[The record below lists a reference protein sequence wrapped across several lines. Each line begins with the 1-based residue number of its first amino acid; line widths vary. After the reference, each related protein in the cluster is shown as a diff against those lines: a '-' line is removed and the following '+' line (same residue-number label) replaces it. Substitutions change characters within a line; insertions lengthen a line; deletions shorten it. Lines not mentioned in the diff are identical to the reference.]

1 MESIL
6 REIINLLSTSSQ
18 VDQKLIS
25 QIIYKHNK
33 NVFDNSKHIAKK
45 HLMPFYLQ
53 HKDLF
58 NLSKEEEQ
66 RLAAAIKV
74 KPTRTASG
82 VATITVITKPW
93 TCSSACLYCPNDVR
107 MPKSYLHDEPACQRA
122 ERNFFDPYLQVSA
135 RLKTLTE
142 MGHTTDKIELI
153 VLGGT
158 WTDYPFEYQTW
169 FMHELFKALNDFGG
183 NEDLIAER
191 RAFYEECGLT
201 YNRDILQEKC
211 ASAQSSVDA
220 HEMTFNE
227 AINSLYFENDAWKTA
242 AKFQTASMDDLFA
255 QHKQNEDAKHRV
267 VGLVVETRPD
277 CITAKTLRN
286 LRLFGCTKIQ
296 VGIQSVRNDILK
308 MNNRNLNAK
317 RIEQA
322 FSLLRIFG
330 FKIHSHFMVNL
341 LGMTPQED
349 KQDFHNFVNDK
360 RFLPDEIKLYPCS
373 LISGTELC
381 KYYESGQWRPYT
393 EEELL
398 DVLSCDVVETKPY
411 TRISRM
417 IRDFS
422 AGDIVVG
429 NKKGN
434 LRQLVEN
441 NIANAGGKV
450 DEIRYREIS
459 LSKLDINDI
468 SLNVYEYETCASKEF
483 FLQWLNAEGKIIGFL
498 RLSFPDKEFL
508 SSLGS
513 ESPVSFDEAM
523 IREVHVYGKVAGIG
537 SGDSGTQ
544 HLGLGKQL
552 VEKACQLARDAGYKK
567 LNVISSVGT
576 RNYYRSLGFE
586 DTELYL
592 CKHL

>member
-6 REIINLLSTSSQ
+6 REIINLLSTSGD
-18 VDQKLIS
+18 VDQKAIS
-25 QIIYKHNK
+25 RIIYKHNK
-33 NVFDNSKHIAKK
+33 NVFNNSEHIAKK
-45 HLMPFYLQ
+45 HLMPFYLRNKGLFSLSS
-53 HKDLF
+53 KD
-58 NLSKEEEQ
+58 EQ
-66 RLAAAIKV
+66 RLINAIKV

-93 TCSSACLYCPNDVR
+93 TCSSACIYCPNDVR

-142 MGHTTDKIELI
+142 MGHTTDKVELI

-158 WTDYPFEYQTW
+158 WTDYSVEYQIW
-169 FMHELFKALNDFGG
+169 FMEQLFAALNEFGT
-183 NEDLIAER
+183 NSEFISQR
-191 RAFYEECGLT
+191 RKFYEQCGLT
-201 YNRDILQEKC
+201 FNRDILEQKC
-211 ASAQSSVDA
+211 ANAQNSVNSNK
-220 HEMTFNE
+220 MTFNE
-227 AINSLYFENDAWKTA
+227 AIKSLYFDNKSWQEA
-242 AKFQTASMDDLFA
+242 AQAQTAKIEALFE
-255 QHKQNEDAKHRV
+255 QHKQNESAKHRV

-277 CITAKTLRN
+277 CINAKTLRN

-296 VGIQSVRNDILK
+296 VGIQSVRDDILRL
-308 MNNRNLNAK
+308 NERNLNAK
-317 RIEQA
+317 TIEHA

-341 LGMTPQED
+341 LGMSPEED
-349 KQDFHNFVNDK
+349 KKDFHEFVNNPS
-360 RFLPDEIKLYPCS
+360 FLPDEIKLYPCS
-373 LISGTELC
+373 LISGTKLNE
-381 KYYESGQWRPYT
+381 YYKSREWRPYT

-398 DVLSCDVVETKPY
+398 DVLSCDVVATKPY

-441 NIANAGGKV
+441 KIELESEEVN
-450 DEIRYREIS
+450 EIRYREIS

-468 SLNVYEYETCASKEF
+468 SLDVYKYETSKSREF
-483 FLQWLNAEGKIIGFL
+483 FLQWVDIQGRIVGFL
-498 RLSFPDKEFL
+498 RLSFPDKDFL
-508 SSLGS
+508 KSLGKDC
-513 ESPVSFDEAM
+513 PVLLDEAM

-537 SGDSGTQ
+537 TEDSGTQ
-544 HLGLGKQL
+544 HLGLGKKL
-552 VEKACQLARDAGYKK
+552 VQKACELAKNAGYKK

-592 CKHL
+592 CKKL

>member
-6 REIINLLSTSSQ
+6 REIIHLITCSSN
-18 VDQKLIS
+18 VDEKDIS
-25 QIIYKHNK
+25 RIIYKHNK

-53 HKDLF
+53 NKGLF
-58 NLSKEEEQ
+58 NLGSEDEA
-66 RLAAAIKV
+66 RLISFIKV

-122 ERNFFDPYLQVSA
+122 ERNYFDPYLQVSA

-158 WTDYPFEYQTW
+158 WTDYPLEYQLW
-169 FMHELFKALNDFGG
+169 FMCQLFRALNEFDGTQIKAQ
-183 NEDLIAER
+183 EHRD
-191 RAFYEECGLT
+191 FYEKCGLT
-201 YNRDILQEKC
+201 FDRDVLKNNCKSMQEKVNVGDI
-211 ASAQSSVDA
+211 S
-220 HEMTFNE
+220 FNE
-227 AINSLYFENDAWKTA
+227 AIKELYWKNEIWKSISQQQHAT
-242 AKFQTASMDDLFA
+242 FDELFLE
-255 QHKQNEDAKHRV
+255 HKRNEDAKHRV

-277 CITAKTLRN
+277 CINVQNLKN

-296 VGIQSVRNDILK
+296 IGVQSVRDDILSL
-308 MNNRNLNAK
+308 NNRLLSTK
-317 RIEQA
+317 QIENA

-341 LGMTPQED
+341 LGMTPEED
-349 KQDFHNFVNDK
+349 KKDFATFVNDK

-373 LISGTELC
+373 LITGTQLC
-381 KYYESGQWRPYT
+381 SFYKNGKWRPYT

-441 NIANAGGKV
+441 KIASAGSNV
-450 DEIRYREIS
+450 QEIRYREIS
-459 LSKLDINDI
+459 LNKLSDNGVHLDIH
-468 SLNVYEYETCASKEF
+468 EYKTIVSTEY
-483 FLQWLNAEGKIIGFL
+483 FLQWVNDEGKIIGFL
-498 RLSFPDKEFL
+498 RLSFPDQNFL
-508 SSLGS
+508 QNLRTD
-513 ESPVSFDEAM
+513 SPVGLSEAM
-523 IREVHVYGKVAGIG
+523 IREVHVYGKVAGIHKE
-537 SGDSGTQ
+537 DSSTQ
-544 HLGLGKQL
+544 HIGLGKQL
-552 VEKACQLARDAGYKK
+552 VAQACKMAKDHGFARI
-567 LNVISSVGT
+567 NVISSVGT
-576 RNYYRSLGFE
+576 RNYYRSLGFV
-586 DTELYL
+586 DGNLYL
-592 CKHL
+592 YKDL